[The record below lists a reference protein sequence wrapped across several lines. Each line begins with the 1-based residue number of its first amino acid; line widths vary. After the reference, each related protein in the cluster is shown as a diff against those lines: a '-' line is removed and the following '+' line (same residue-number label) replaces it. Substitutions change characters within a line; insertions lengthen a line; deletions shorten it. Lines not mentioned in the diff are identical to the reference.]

1 MPDYTFD
8 TSVVI
13 SRKVSEIP
21 DNFLFSAVVLM
32 ELMAS
37 AKDESE
43 RKRYETLARDYKRD
57 NSLITPSLDD
67 WLLSSKILYWL
78 NQGRRKRSGGK
89 ALRLKPGASQRMA
102 LDALIAT
109 SARRWNA
116 TIITDNWDDFKAI
129 QRYCKIKLMRGADFF
144 K

>member
-1 MPDYTFD
+1 MPYYTFD

-13 SRKVSEIP
+13 SRKVKEIP

-43 RKRYETLARDYKRD
+43 RKKYEGLARDYQRD
-57 NSLITPSLDD
+57 NSLIVPSVDD
-67 WLLSSKILYWL
+67 WFLSSKILYWL
-78 NQGRRKRSGGK
+78 NSERRKKSGGRPP
-89 ALRLKPGASQRMA
+89 RLKPGASQRMA

-116 TIITDNWDDFKAI
+116 TIVTDNWDDFKAI
-129 QRYCKIKLMRGADFF
+129 QRYCKIKVIRRTDFF